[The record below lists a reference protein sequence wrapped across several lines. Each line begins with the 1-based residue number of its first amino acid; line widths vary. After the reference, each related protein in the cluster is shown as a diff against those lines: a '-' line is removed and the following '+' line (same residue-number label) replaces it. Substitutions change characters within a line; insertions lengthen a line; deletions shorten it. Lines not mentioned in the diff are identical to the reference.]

1 MDGER
6 SAWPASGGFESA
18 HTTVRTSSAGNV
30 TSPLGVQSPYHAQ
43 A

>member
-30 TSPLGVQSPYHAQ
+30 TSPLGVRSPYHAQ